1 VRIGGITATEIAQR
15 LARATAAS
23 AAVRA
28 ARLGGVLAGG
38 STALVHA
45 GRRAE
50 AVLPQGLVGRMLGR
64 TFAAA
69 LSAPLHAI
77 ADNAGIDGRTVVHR
91 LAAEGDG
98 LCFDVSTR
106 SLVAG
111 ETLLDPVAVLKAAL
125 VNSVSVASR
134 LLGVGAAVAMGTG
147 MTREN

>member
-1 VRIGGITATEIAQR
+1 
-15 LARATAAS
+15 
-23 AAVRA
+23 
-28 ARLGGVLAGG
+28 
-38 STALVHA
+38 
-45 GRRAE
+45 
-50 AVLPQGLVGRMLGR
+50 MLGR

-77 ADNAGIDGRTVVHR
+77 ADNAGLDGRTVVHR

-106 SLVAG
+106 CLVAG

-147 MTREN
+147 RTGKN